1 MKILRLIK
9 NAFILI
15 FGLIFFTFVIGM
27 TVLVLNYNKFGVAEI
42 NDNSLLLM
50 KEDLSNAKYK
60 KGDLVI
66 VKNKKISRINVGDE
80 IFTYKLETGGEVS
93 INVGVIE
100 EIFVEESAVSY
111 ENGEYYSMEFVIGTA
126 DKIIP
131 KVGDYLS
138 IVLNKWGFLFIIV
151 LPVFFIFISQIYS
164 LIVEIKY
171 GDEDDE
177 DEEGPRKKRVVEDDE
192 EEYEERPRK
201 KRVIEDDEEDE
212 EEEERPR
219 RRKIIED
226 DEEDE
231 EYEERPRKRKVIE
244 EDEEEEERPRRR
256 HVEEETEEEKPR
268 KKRVVEDDEEEVK
281 PRKKRVVEDDEEM
294 SLLDREIE
302 KARKEAIDED
312 GEDDEEDEDFDIDK
326 LNDDIEKILNDEL

>member
-192 EEYEERPRK
+192 EEEEECPRK
-201 KRVIEDDEEDE
+201 
-212 EEEERPR
+212 
-219 RRKIIED
+219 RKIIED

-268 KKRVVEDDEEEVK
+268 KRRVVEDDEEEIK

>member
-1 MKILRLIK
+1 MKILKLIK

-15 FGLIFFTFVIGM
+15 FGIIFFTFVIGM

-42 NDNSLLLM
+42 NDNSLLLI

-80 IFTYKLETGGEVS
+80 IFTYKLETGGAVS
-93 INVGVIE
+93 INVGNIE
-100 EIFVEESAVSY
+100 EVFIEESAVSY

-138 IVLNKWGFLFIIV
+138 IVLNRWGFLFIIV

-171 GDEDDE
+171 GEEDD
-177 DEEGPRKKRVVEDDE
+177 DDDE
-192 EEYEERPRK
+192 N
-201 KRVIEDDEEDE
+201 EDN
-212 EEEERPR
+212 
-219 RRKIIED
+219 
-226 DEEDE
+226 
-231 EYEERPRKRKVIE
+231 
-244 EDEEEEERPRRR
+244 
-256 HVEEETEEEKPR
+256 EEEKPR
-268 KKRVVEDDEEEVK
+268 KKKVEDEEEQPRKKKIVEDDQEDEEEQPRKKRIIEDEEEK
-281 PRKKRVVEDDEEM
+281 PRKKKIDEEEEEELPRKKKVIEEEEEKPRKKKAVIEEDEEM

-302 KARKEAIDED
+302 KARREAIDED
-312 GEDDEEDEDFDIDK
+312 GEDEDDEDFDIDK
-326 LNDDIEKILNDEL
+326 LNDDIEKILNDEI

>member
-15 FGLIFFTFVIGM
+15 FGIIFFTFVIGM

-192 EEYEERPRK
+192 EEEEECPRK
-201 KRVIEDDEEDE
+201 
-212 EEEERPR
+212 
-219 RRKIIED
+219 RKIIED

-231 EYEERPRKRKVIE
+231 EYQERPRKRKVIE

-268 KKRVVEDDEEEVK
+268 KRRVVEDDEEEVK

>member
-171 GDEDDE
+171 GDEDEEDDE
-177 DEEGPRKKRVVEDDE
+177 DKERPRKKRVVEDDE
-192 EEYEERPRK
+192 EEE
-201 KRVIEDDEEDE
+201 
-212 EEEERPR
+212 
-219 RRKIIED
+219 
-226 DEEDE
+226 
-231 EYEERPRKRKVIE
+231 EERPRKRKVIE
-244 EDEEEEERPRRR
+244 EDDEEVERPRKKHVVEYDDEEEEERPRRR
-256 HVEEETEEEKPR
+256 HVEDDEEEKPR

-281 PRKKRVVEDDEEM
+281 PRKRRVVEDDEEM

>member
-177 DEEGPRKKRVVEDDE
+177 DEEGPRKKRVVENDE
-192 EEYEERPRK
+192 
-201 KRVIEDDEEDE
+201 E

-219 RRKIIED
+219 KRKIIED
-226 DEEDE
+226 EEEDE

-256 HVEEETEEEKPR
+256 HVEEEAEEEKPR

-281 PRKKRVVEDDEEM
+281 PRKRRLVEDDEEM

-312 GEDDEEDEDFDIDK
+312 GEDEEEDEDFDIDK